1 MPTLKV
7 TGKEV
12 LGPRSTDG
20 PAGDRYHRA
29 PEGWAKAKREKLSG
43 KELEPKKPRAL
54 CLKQDHIIQYIY
66 IYISVCVAIK
76 KHMSVVCSG
85 RICRHVGA
93 VKCPSI
99 WYLKIP

>member
-66 IYISVCVAIK
+66 ISLCVWQSK
-76 KHMSVVCSG
+76 ST
-85 RICRHVGA
+85 CR
-93 VKCPSI
+93 
-99 WYLKIP
+99 WYVLVESAAMLVP